1 MGGDV
6 GVGVTLPACE
16 AFLASHPQAHLL
28 LVGQPEMLKK
38 SRHSPGLFVRIRPG
52 FFAVQHSFAEVCNG
66 HSGERYQI

>member
-1 MGGDV
+1 MITVAVDCMGGDV

-38 SRHSPGLFVRIRPG
+38 SRHSPGLFVRITEIMRLAPKLKNL
-52 FFAVQHSFAEVCNG
+52 SCE
-66 HSGERYQI
+66 